1 MVFNPPYDER
11 LDIHMEEFYK
21 NIGDTLKKNYPGTNA
36 WFITGN
42 LEALKFVGLKPSRKI
57 KLFNASIEARL
68 VKYEMYEGSKRTKFQ
83 TQESDSIPQ
92 TAVIRSSKTKNTV
105 SKIKIIID
113 YKTHNSSLF
122 QGGWIINF

>member
-42 LEALKFVGLKPSRKI
+42 LSVKI
-57 KLFNASIEARL
+57 CRI
-68 VKYEMYEGSKRTKFQ
+68 
-83 TQESDSIPQ
+83 
-92 TAVIRSSKTKNTV
+92 KTFEEK
-105 SKIKIIID
+105 
-113 YKTHNSSLF
+113 
-122 QGGWIINF
+122 

>member
-57 KLFNASIEARL
+57 KLSTPVL
-68 VKYEMYEGSKRTKFQ
+68 KL
-83 TQESDSIPQ
+83 D
-92 TAVIRSSKTKNTV
+92 
-105 SKIKIIID
+105 
-113 YKTHNSSLF
+113 
-122 QGGWIINF
+122 W

>member
-1 MVFNPPYDER
+1 MI
-11 LDIHMEEFYK
+11 DIHMEEFYK

-68 VKYEMYEGSKRTKFQ
+68 VKYEMKGSKRTKFQ
-83 TQESDSIPQ
+83 TQESDSIPLFQ
-92 TAVIRSSKTKNTV
+92 TAVIRSRKQKNTV
-105 SKIKIIID
+105 VSKIN
-113 YKTHNSSLF
+113 Y
-122 QGGWIINF
+122 